1 MCEIMTE
8 KDLVMVIDKPDFVVK
23 LYEDSLEVDLK
34 KGVRKELEDFLESR
48 PFLKEN
54 LGFAFQTVVP
64 IDVRLENI
72 ESAYVDREFS
82 PGVIALGWARAK
94 IVIPKR
100 KDLIIPLE
108 PDECKKFIDK
118 LNELIRTAKKKKL
131 GDELA
136 FDAMRSRMRQQQ
148 QRREMV

>member
-1 MCEIMTE
+1 MTK
-8 KDLVMVIDKPDFVVK
+8 KDLVMVIDKPDFVVN

-64 IDVRLENI
+64 IDVPLENI

-82 PGVIALGWARAK
+82 QGVIALGWARAR

-118 LNELIRTAKKKKL
+118 LNKLVRTAKKMKL
-131 GDELA
+131 EDELA
-136 FDAMRSRMRQQQ
+136 FDAKRARMRQQQ